1 MRQSHSNI
9 LITGGAGYIGSHVAE
24 VLVKKKYNV
33 IIFDN
38 LITGHKKLI
47 NKKAKF
53 IKGDIKNFNKLS
65 KVIKNF
71 NINSIIHLAAFLNV
85 SEAEKNKKKYYKN
98 NVIGTLNLVKAC
110 KNSKVRNI
118 IFSSSCSVYGNVNG
132 SVKETTKTN
141 PQGYYAYT
149 KLKSEKIIKHYS
161 KKLNYNYFILRYFNV
176 AGASKSGKIGQIE
189 SSHGQLI
196 KNLAITSL
204 KKNPKVNIYGNDY
217 NTRDG
222 TCIRDYIHVSDLADI
237 HAKFIQHQFTTKKSY
252 IVNCGYGRGYTVK
265 EVVDIFKLIKKN
277 VVISYQKRRP
287 GDIGQ
292 VFANTKK
299 IKKVIKWVPK
309 FNNMK
314 NIILSSIKWEKKIR

>member
-299 IKKVIKWVPK
+299 LKKVIKWVPK